1 MELPEY
7 TGDMTRKLFY
17 EDSHRKEFEARVLF
31 CAACKE
37 DGGFWTVLD
46 QTCFFPEGG
55 GQYADTGYLGE
66 VQVLDARERDGVV
79 YHRTEAPLEPGDLV
93 CGRIDW
99 AERFEK
105 MQQHTG
111 EHIVS
116 GLVHSR
122 FGYNNVGFHLGSD
135 YCTMDF
141 DGPITPEELRQIE
154 WEANRAV
161 VSDLE
166 ILVQY
171 PSKEELEQME
181 YRSKIEIEGQVRIVS
196 VPGYD
201 VCACCA
207 PHVKRTGEIGL
218 IKLVNRMNYK
228 GGERITMLCG
238 FRALRDYE
246 LKLAGAKEIGALL
259 CEKENQIAG
268 AVKRQKEELEK
279 QKYENGKLVHQILA
293 YRAKEIQIESPVTAV
308 FDGSLAGDAPRELM
322 NLLLDRG
329 ADICAVFAGTEEDGY
344 RYVIGSRQA
353 DVRPLGKAMN
363 SRFEGRG
370 GGKPGMIQGTLAG
383 GQDEIRAFAEHFIK
397 ENREE

>member
-1 MELPEY
+1 M
-7 TGDMTRKLFY
+7 
-17 EDSHRKEFEARVLF
+17 KEFEARVLS
-31 CAACKE
+31 CEACE
-37 DGGFWTVLD
+37 EGGGFWTVLD

-66 VQVLDARERDGVV
+66 TKVVDARERDGIV
-79 YHRTEAPLEPGDLV
+79 YHRTEAPLEPGELV
-93 CGRIDW
+93 RGRIDW
-99 AERFEK
+99 EERFEK

-141 DGPITPEELRQIE
+141 DGPISPEELREIE

-161 VSDLE
+161 ALDLE
-166 ILVQY
+166 VIVQY
-171 PSKEELEQME
+171 PSKEELGHME

-207 PHVKRTGEIGL
+207 PHVDRTGEIGL

-238 FRALRDYE
+238 FRALRDYDS
-246 LKLAGAKEIGALL
+246 KLTAAREIGALL
-259 CEKENQIAG
+259 CEKEDQIAG
-268 AVKRQKEELEK
+268 AVRRQKEELEK
-279 QKYENGKLVHQILA
+279 QKYENGRLMHQLLVF
-293 YRAKEIQIESPVTAV
+293 RAKEIPVEGLMTAV
-308 FDGSLAGDAPRELM
+308 FTDDIRGDVPRELM
-322 NLLLDRG
+322 NLLLERG
-329 ADICAVFAGTEEDGY
+329 AFICGVFAAAGDGGW

-353 DVRPLGKAMN
+353 DVRPLGKALN

-370 GGKPGMIQGTLAG
+370 GGKPGMVQGTLTGSEA
-383 GQDEIRAFAEHFIK
+383 DIRAAAEGFIK
-397 ENREE
+397 GSGTEKGTE

>member
-1 MELPEY
+1 M
-7 TGDMTRKLFY
+7 
-17 EDSHRKEFEARVLF
+17 KEFEARVLS
-31 CAACKE
+31 CEACE
-37 DGGFWTVLD
+37 EGGGFWTVLD

-66 VQVLDARERDGVV
+66 TKVVDARERDGIV
-79 YHRTEAPLEPGDLV
+79 YHRTEAPLEPGELV
-93 CGRIDW
+93 RGRIEW
-99 AERFEK
+99 EERFEK

-141 DGPITPEELRQIE
+141 DGPISPEELREIE

-161 VSDLE
+161 ALDLE
-166 ILVQY
+166 VIVQY
-171 PSKEELEQME
+171 PSKEELGHME

-207 PHVKRTGEIGL
+207 PHVDRTGEIGL

-238 FRALRDYE
+238 FRALRDYDS
-246 LKLAGAKEIGALL
+246 KLTAAREIGALL
-259 CEKENQIAG
+259 CEKEDQIAG
-268 AVKRQKEELEK
+268 AVRRQKEELEK
-279 QKYENGKLVHQILA
+279 QKYENGRLMHQLLVF
-293 YRAKEIQIESPVTAV
+293 RAKEIPVEGSMTAV
-308 FDGSLAGDAPRELM
+308 FTDDIRGDVPRELM
-322 NLLLDRG
+322 NLLLERG
-329 ADICAVFAGTEEDGY
+329 AFICGVFAAAGDGGW

-353 DVRPLGKAMN
+353 DVRPLGKALN

-370 GGKPGMIQGTLAG
+370 GGKPGMVQGTLTGSEA
-383 GQDEIRAFAEHFIK
+383 DIRAAAEGFIK
-397 ENREE
+397 ESGTEKGTE

>member
-1 MELPEY
+1 M
-7 TGDMTRKLFY
+7 
-17 EDSHRKEFEARVLF
+17 KEFEARVLS
-31 CAACKE
+31 CEACE
-37 DGGFWTVLD
+37 EGGGFWTVLD

-66 VQVLDARERDGVV
+66 TKVVDARERDGIV
-79 YHRTEAPLEPGDLV
+79 YHRTEAPLEPGELV
-93 CGRIDW
+93 RGRIDW
-99 AERFEK
+99 EERFEK

-141 DGPITPEELRQIE
+141 DGPISPEELREIE

-161 VSDLE
+161 ALDLE
-166 ILVQY
+166 VIVQY
-171 PSKEELEQME
+171 PSKEELGHME

-207 PHVKRTGEIGL
+207 PHVDRTGEIGL

-238 FRALRDYE
+238 FRALRDYDS
-246 LKLAGAKEIGALL
+246 KLTAAREIGALL
-259 CEKENQIAG
+259 CEKEDQIAG
-268 AVKRQKEELEK
+268 AVRRQKEELEK
-279 QKYENGKLVHQILA
+279 QKYENGRLMHQLLVF
-293 YRAKEIQIESPVTAV
+293 RAKEIPVEGSMTAV
-308 FDGSLAGDAPRELM
+308 FTDDIRGDAPRELM
-322 NLLLDRG
+322 NLLLERG
-329 ADICAVFAGTEEDGY
+329 AFICGVFASAGDGGW

-353 DVRPLGKAMN
+353 DVRPLGKALN

-370 GGKPGMIQGTLAG
+370 GGKPGMVQGTLTGSEA
-383 GQDEIRAFAEHFIK
+383 DIRAAAEGFIK
-397 ENREE
+397 GSGTEKGTE

>member
-1 MELPEY
+1 M
-7 TGDMTRKLFY
+7 
-17 EDSHRKEFEARVLF
+17 KEFEARVLS
-31 CAACKE
+31 CEACE
-37 DGGFWTVLD
+37 EGGGFWTVLD

-66 VQVLDARERDGVV
+66 TKVVDARERDGIV
-79 YHRTEAPLEPGDLV
+79 YHRTEAPLEPGELV
-93 CGRIDW
+93 RGRIDW
-99 AERFEK
+99 EERFEK

-141 DGPITPEELRQIE
+141 DGPISPEELREIE

-161 VSDLE
+161 ALDLE
-166 ILVQY
+166 VIVQY
-171 PSKEELEQME
+171 PSKEELGHME

-207 PHVKRTGEIGL
+207 PHVDRTGEIGL

-238 FRALRDYE
+238 FRALRDYDS
-246 LKLAGAKEIGALL
+246 KLTAAREIGALL
-259 CEKENQIAG
+259 CEKEDQIAG
-268 AVKRQKEELEK
+268 AVRRQKEELEK
-279 QKYENGKLVHQILA
+279 QKYENGRLMHQLLVF
-293 YRAKEIQIESPVTAV
+293 RAKEIPVEGSMTAV
-308 FDGSLAGDAPRELM
+308 FTDDIRGDAPRELM
-322 NLLLDRG
+322 NLLLERG
-329 ADICAVFAGTEEDGY
+329 AFICGVFAAAGDGGW

-353 DVRPLGKAMN
+353 DVRPLGKALN

-370 GGKPGMIQGTLAG
+370 GGKPGMVQGTLTGSEA
-383 GQDEIRAFAEHFIK
+383 DIRAAAEGFIK
-397 ENREE
+397 GSGAEKGTE

>member
-1 MELPEY
+1 
-7 TGDMTRKLFY
+7 MTRKLFY
-17 EDSHRKEFEARVLF
+17 EDSHMREFEARVLS
-31 CAACKE
+31 CQACEKG
-37 DGGFWTVLD
+37 GGFWTVLD

-66 VQVLDARERDGVV
+66 IKVVDAQERDGVV
-79 YHRTEAPLEPGDLV
+79 YHRTEEALEPGEAV
-93 CGRIDW
+93 RGRIDW
-99 AERFEK
+99 EERFEK

-141 DGPITPEELRQIE
+141 DGPISAEELRKIE
-154 WEANRAV
+154 WEANRAAAL
-161 VSDLE
+161 DLE
-166 ILVQY
+166 LLVQY
-171 PSKEELEQME
+171 PSKEELEHME

-207 PHVKRTGEIGL
+207 PHVKRTGEIGM

-246 LKLAGAKEIGALL
+246 AKLAAAKEIGALL

-279 QKYENGKLVHQILA
+279 QRYENGRLQHQILA
-293 YRAKEIQIESPVTAV
+293 YRAKEIRVDEPVTAV
-308 FDGSLAGDAPRELM
+308 FADDLAGDAPRELM
-322 NLLLDRG
+322 NLLLERG
-329 ADICAVFAGTEEDGY
+329 ACVCGVFTAAKDGGW
-344 RYVIGSRQA
+344 RYVIGSRQT
-353 DVRPLGKAMN
+353 DVRPLGKSLN

-370 GGKPGMIQGTLAG
+370 GGKPGMIQGTLTG
-383 GQDEIRAFAEHFIK
+383 GEADIRRAL
-397 ENREE
+397 EEFGRADVSETQL